1 MHLLHV
7 NSLTH
12 DKDFDDDGNYDD
24 KGDDDHVGSVLA
36 HAVLLEHDQGLQGSS
51 HEGVQVF
58 SMSPD
63 DDGDSIDGD

>member
-51 HEGVQVF
+51 HEGV
-58 SMSPD
+58 
-63 DDGDSIDGD
+63 